1 MLTRRTKNFND
12 SVCLEQKR
20 IKLIML
26 KKIKEDP
33 RLIRRLLPDN
43 IYKIYKFLKRM
54 IIKNNEF

>member
-1 MLTRRTKNFND
+1 MATKPYPCDAYKKDKNFND

-33 RLIRRLLPDN
+33 RLIRGFYR
-43 IYKIYKFLKRM
+43 
-54 IIKNNEF
+54 